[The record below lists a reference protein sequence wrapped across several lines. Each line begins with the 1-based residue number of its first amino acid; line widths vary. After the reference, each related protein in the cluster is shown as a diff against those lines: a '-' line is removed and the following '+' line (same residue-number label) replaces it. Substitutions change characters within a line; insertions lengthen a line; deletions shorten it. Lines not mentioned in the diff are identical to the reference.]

1 MLEKKLKGLSVELK
15 RNVSYRELT
24 SLGVGSTLPF
34 LADVK
39 SEDELLKVLKYTSKR
54 NIPVFILGGG
64 TNLVGMDAP
73 CPMLGI
79 RLSREGF
86 CHFSRNGNLVTCGGA
101 LRLAEA
107 ARKCADENLGSLA
120 ALSGIPGT
128 IGGALRMNAGAKG
141 SVISEKVVSLRGY
154 HLCGK
159 PWDAQKEELKWDYR
173 YSSIPEDVVVTEA
186 VFAMEETDGEAERAA
201 IQAELEDRRQREPQE
216 RSAGCAFRNV
226 SETEPA
232 GKLIEAC
239 GFKETSVGDMRV
251 SAKHANYLVN
261 TGNATEADFCELFR
275 EVHAVVAEKFG
286 YYLRP
291 EIRFINPVKPE
302 LAPPPKVNVLYGGV
316 SSEREI
322 SLRSGAAV
330 AKALTD
336 AGFDVVLSDIKKCAV
351 TDTMRHADVV
361 YPVLHGGFGENGEL
375 QAALEKSCL
384 RFVGSGSDA
393 CALVM
398 DKIASKKI
406 ADRLGIP
413 TSPWAV
419 ITGKNREIP
428 EGLNF
433 PLILK
438 VPFEGSS
445 VGIIKVNTPEE
456 WAEAAAKELA
466 LADEILVEEFVKG
479 VEITVPIV
487 HGEILPVIEIRS
499 PSGFY
504 DWDAKYVYNNG
515 HTEYFCP
522 AVSLP
527 EEVLEKAGKLAR
539 QFYIGTRC
547 RDILR
552 VDFIVREDGTPCLL
566 EGNALPGCTATSL
579 VPKAAKVYG
588 WSFAKMTSMLVYA
601 SMSRHQ
607 DTKPVQNS
615 AGASPLLIALCRW
628 SIRLLVA
635 LASLPLLLGGVAT
648 ILSGSFPFGLCLLAA
663 GFCVL
668 GAEGF
673 VTWLNKLEKK

>member
-1 MLEKKLKGLSVELK
+1 MLEKQLKGLSVELK

-24 SLGVGSTLPF
+24 SLGVGSSLPF

-39 SEDELLKVLKYTSKR
+39 DEKELLKVLKYTSSR
-54 NIPVFILGGG
+54 RIPVFILGGG

-86 CHFSRNGNLVTCGGA
+86 CYFSRNGNLVTCGGA
-101 LRLAEA
+101 LRLAEL
-107 ARKCADENLGSLA
+107 ARKCADENLGSFAQLA
-120 ALSGIPGT
+120 GIPGT

-141 SVISEKVVSLRGY
+141 AVISNHVVSMRGFY
-154 HLCGK
+154 LNGR
-159 PWDAQKEELKWDYR
+159 PWNAQKEELKWDYR
-173 YSSIPEDVVVTEA
+173 YSSIPEDVIVTEA
-186 VFAMEETDGEAERAA
+186 VFAAEEVNGEAEKAA
-201 IQAELEDRRQREPQE
+201 IQAELDDRRQREPHE

-226 SETEPA
+226 SDTEPA
-232 GKLIEAC
+232 GKLIEEC

-251 SAKHANYLVN
+251 SEKHANYLVN

-275 EVHAVVAEKFG
+275 EVHAIVAEKSG

-336 AGFDVVLSDIKKCAV
+336 AGFDVELTDIQKCTV
-351 TDTMRHADVV
+351 TDSMYRADVV
-361 YPVLHGGFGENGEL
+361 YPVLHGGFGEDGKL
-375 QAALEKSCL
+375 QAELEKAGI
-384 RFVGSGSDA
+384 RFVGSGSGA
-393 CALVM
+393 CDLVM

-419 ITGKNREIP
+419 ITRKNKEIP

-433 PLILK
+433 PLVLK
-438 VPFEGSS
+438 VPCEGST
-445 VGIIKVNTPEE
+445 VGIIKVDTPDQ
-456 WAEAAAKELA
+456 WDAAAEKELA
-466 LADEILVEEFVKG
+466 MADEILVEEFVKG
-479 VEITVPIV
+479 IEITVPIV

-499 PSGFY
+499 PNGFY

-522 AVSLP
+522 AVSLSA
-527 EEVLEKAGKLAR
+527 EILEKAGKLAR

-552 VDFIVREDGTPCLL
+552 VDFIVQEDGTPCLL

-607 DTKPVQNS
+607 KTVQKS
-615 AGASPLLIALCRW
+615 GTAEASPLLITLCRW
-628 SIRLLVA
+628 GIRLLVA
-635 LASLPLLLGGVAT
+635 IAALPLITTGLLTLPGV
-648 ILSGSFPFGLCLLAA
+648 FPLGLCLIFA
-663 GFCVL
+663 GLCVL
-668 GAEGF
+668 GSEGF
-673 VTWLNKLEKK
+673 ISWLNKLEKK

>member
-15 RNVSYRELT
+15 RDVSYRELT
-24 SLGVGSTLPF
+24 SLGVGSSLPF

-39 SEDELLKVLKYTSKR
+39 NEDELVKVLKYTAIHH
-54 NIPVFILGGG
+54 IPVFILGGG

-86 CHFSRNGNLVTCGGA
+86 CGFSRNGNLVTCGGA
-101 LRLAEA
+101 LRLVEI
-107 ARKCADENLGSLA
+107 ARKCAEESLGSFAKLA
-120 ALSGIPGT
+120 GIPGT
-128 IGGALRMNAGAKG
+128 VGGALRMNAGANG
-141 SVISEKVVSLRGY
+141 AVISEKVVSLRGY
-154 HLCGK
+154 RLTGK
-159 PWDAQKEELKWDYR
+159 PWDAQKEELRWDYR
-173 YSSIPEDVVVTEA
+173 FSSIPEDVIVTEA
-186 VFAMEETDGEAERAA
+186 VFAVEEMDGEQEKAA
-201 IQAELEDRRQREPQE
+201 IQTELENRREREPKE

-226 SETEPA
+226 SDTEPA
-232 GKLIEAC
+232 GKLIELC

-251 SAKHANYLVN
+251 SPKHANYLVN
-261 TGNATEADFCELFR
+261 TGNASEADFCELFR
-275 EVHAVVAEKFG
+275 EVHAIVAEKTG

-302 LAPPPKVNVLYGGV
+302 LASPPKVNVLYGGV

-336 AGFDVVLSDIKKCAV
+336 AGFTVELSDIQKCSV
-351 TDTMRHADVV
+351 TDAMRRADVV
-361 YPVLHGGFGENGEL
+361 YPVLHGGFGEDGKL
-375 QAALEKSCL
+375 QSALEKAGL

-419 ITGKNREIP
+419 ITRQNKSIP
-428 EGLNF
+428 ENLKF

-445 VGIIKVNTPEE
+445 VGIIKVDMPEE
-456 WAEAAAKELA
+456 WAEAAGKELA
-466 LADEILVEEFVKG
+466 LADEILVEEFVRG
-479 VEITVPIV
+479 IEITVPIV

-499 PSGFY
+499 PHGFY

-527 EEVLEKAGKLAR
+527 AEVLEKAGKLAR

-579 VPKAAKVYG
+579 VPKAAKVHG

-607 DTKPVQNS
+607 DTVQEIRNNT
-615 AGASPLLIALCRW
+615 ASPLLVALCRW
-628 SIRLLVA
+628 GIRLLMLIA
-635 LASLPLLLGGVAT
+635 ALPLLSIGFVNLLQNF
-648 ILSGSFPFGLCLLAA
+648 IFGLCLIFIGL
-663 GFCVL
+663 CVV